1 MLNSEL
7 YLETFINLIVII
19 VVLYYISKLMKCLL
33 VDEEMQFSTYN
44 SVSFQYK

>member
-7 YLETFINLIVII
+7 YLETFINLIGII
-19 VVLYYISKLMKCLL
+19 VVLYKISKLMKCLL